1 MVSNKT
7 LAGWVL
13 PFLACTA
20 IAQDGASGAKAL
32 FCTDSAI
39 CSAPALSGRRA
50 QAPAK
55 SATSVANPAAVPAAG
70 AFGLSYWIDL
80 QQPNGELV
88 RVPSERKFNTG
99 ERIRVSMRPNRPG
112 YLYVFNLGTSG
123 HTSPLYP
130 RNGET
135 ARTEAG
141 QMVLIPNTNFL
152 RFASPPGEE
161 LLLVVFSPTPIAEYT
176 NRPAPMAN
184 QAAVTIADARS
195 GAKDLMRD
203 DDFDAPGASNASY
216 VVAPRTDKAINLSIR
231 LRHQ

>member
-1 MVSNKT
+1 M
-7 LAGWVL
+7 L
-13 PFLACTA
+13 PFLACAA
-20 IAQDGASGAKAL
+20 IAQDSASGAKAL
-32 FCTDSAI
+32 FCTDSTI
-39 CSAPALSGRRA
+39 CASSTPFGHRPQAAARSSAPGG
-50 QAPAK
+50 APTA
-55 SATSVANPAAVPAAG
+55 ATHAAVPAAG

-88 RVPSERKFNTG
+88 RVPSGRKFTTG
-99 ERIRVSMRPNRPG
+99 DRIRVSMRPNRPG

-123 HTSPLYP
+123 HTSALYP

-161 LLLVVFSPTPIAEYT
+161 LLLVVFSPTPIAEYAH
-176 NRPAPMAN
+176 RSASMAN
-184 QAAVTIADARS
+184 QAAVTIADARG

-216 VVAPRTDKAINLSIR
+216 AVAPRADKAINLSIR